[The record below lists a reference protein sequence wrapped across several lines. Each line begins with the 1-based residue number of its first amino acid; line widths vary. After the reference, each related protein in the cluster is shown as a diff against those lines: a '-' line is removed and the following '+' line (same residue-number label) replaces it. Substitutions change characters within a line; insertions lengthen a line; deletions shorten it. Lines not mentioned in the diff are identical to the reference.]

1 LVDEEKMSQRWQL
14 IVGVLG
20 ASLGALLVL
29 SGLAV
34 LLGQVAHYV
43 DRLQW
48 PGYSLLELIKSA
60 STSKTLPGVLQS
72 WLSRPESSGG
82 ALGPLNGLLDTVPA
96 YVFLIGFGGLIL
108 RRSLR

>member
-1 LVDEEKMSQRWQL
+1 MSQRWRL

-20 ASLGALLVL
+20 ASLGAVLLVA
-29 SGLAV
+29 GLAV

-43 DRLQW
+43 HSLQW

-60 STSKTLPGVLQS
+60 SASKTLPGVLQL

-82 ALGPLNGLLDTVPA
+82 ALGSVIGLLDTVPA

-108 RRSLR
+108 RKALR